1 MKRKILNIT
10 LTLSIITVAIVAS
23 AFMIKNK
30 TEPTSDQNKQMTDT
44 FTYLFFT
51 EPSLVLWVMQ
61 CSYFFTVLSITRPS
75 VSTGPL
81 LKDKIRTESH
91 NPVSNIG

>member
-30 TEPTSDQNKQMTDT
+30 TEPTSDQNKQ
-44 FTYLFFT
+44 
-51 EPSLVLWVMQ
+51 EVLYVK
-61 CSYFFTVLSITRPS
+61 TAPAVENVLA
-75 VSTGPL
+75 VS
-81 LKDKIRTESH
+81 R
-91 NPVSNIG
+91 